1 MKSQPHGLLSVQI
14 TRRFL
19 SMGCGFLA
27 ISCVGIKIPSERNSR
42 DQALKILSMY
52 RPVDAAPRLPALR
65 SGGSPETFVRYAIYK
80 HPQVEAAYYEWLASV
95 ENIIRERSL
104 PDPKLTFEADISKMI
119 MAAMPGLMID
129 FPGPGKLRAAADVAT
144 AESEMKYFQFEA
156 AVLQVAYGFKKAWY
170 ELRLVDERIRVSQEM
185 VSLLENLEKQAQ
197 SFTEL
202 GKGTL
207 QDLLRT
213 QIEKERLQNELTN
226 LRDSRQSFVTQFK
239 AALGLGTG
247 DATPPLPRALAS
259 SSLATSGDR
268 VLTMAL
274 SRNPRLKAMEAD
286 VRRAEAAMVL
296 AGKSRI
302 PDFALGVEA
311 DVKASPMFV
320 RPSGGMTL
328 PIWRDKIAAEI
339 AGARNLEGASKARLS
354 NERLTLT
361 VEVAMKSYQYR
372 ESTRLLALLQNSLL
386 PKAKQSLEV
395 ASSGYSTGTTD
406 FINLIEAQRT
416 LLEFRLAEV
425 EARIKREMAL
435 ADLSLQV
442 MGVSPS
448 GAPFLDKSKR

>member
-1 MKSQPHGLLSVQI
+1 MRHLTYKLFSTPAFIMLMA
-14 TRRFL
+14 FA
-19 SMGCGFLA
+19 SMGC
-27 ISCVGIKIPSERNSR
+27 VGKGTPGELSSR
-42 DQALKILSMY
+42 DHAQKVLRKY
-52 RPVDAAPRLPALR
+52 RPEGAAPRLPQLR
-65 SGGSPETFVRYAIYK
+65 SGGSPETYVRYAIYK

-95 ENIIRERSL
+95 ENITRERSL
-104 PDPKLTFEADISKMI
+104 PDPRLTFEADISKMI
-119 MAAMPGLMID
+119 MAVMPGLMMD

-144 AESEMKYFQFEA
+144 AESGMKYFQFEA
-156 AVLQVAYGFKKAWY
+156 AVLQVAYGFKKSWY
-170 ELRLVDERIRVSQEM
+170 ELRLVDERIRVNQEM
-185 VSLLENLEKQAQ
+185 VSLLEDLEKQAQ
-197 SFTEL
+197 SLTEV

-239 AALGLGTG
+239 ASLGHGKG
-247 DATPPLPRALAS
+247 DSTPPQPRALVS
-259 SSLATSGDR
+259 SSLSTSGDR
-268 VLTMAL
+268 ILTMAL

-311 DVKASPMFV
+311 DVKASPTMV

-395 ASSGYSTGTTD
+395 ARSGYSTGSTD
-406 FINLIEAQRT
+406 FINLIDAQRT

-442 MGVSPS
+442 MGVPPT
-448 GAPFLDKSKR
+448 GAPFYDKPRR